1 MRWDVLHWVWPVS
14 GDSGTRYERVALLLP
29 GGQAASA
36 GPEARNHP
44 GVGSSPKNVGATAG
58 PAGSTTGTSV
68 VAPQ

>member
-1 MRWDVLHWVWPVS
+1 MRIA
-14 GDSGTRYERVALLLP
+14 VAGSIATDHLLTFDGRFVEQLLP

-44 GVGSSPKNVGATAG
+44 GVGSSPQNVGATAG